1 MKAKYLTEGDLVSCR
16 NTVVTTNG
24 KKSAEVIVAT
34 ERGREGLNSQIF
46 SNGGKVKMHCRDR
59 HISDGV
65 SMSISR
71 KETDERR
78 KSARAKYRIMQKDA
92 LAS

>member
-1 MKAKYLTEGDLVSCR
+1 M
-16 NTVVTTNG
+16 
-24 KKSAEVIVAT
+24 
-34 ERGREGLNSQIF
+34 
-46 SNGGKVKMHCRDR
+46 MHCRDR
-59 HISDGV
+59 YISGGV
-65 SMSISR
+65 NTSIIR

>member
-1 MKAKYLTEGDLVSCR
+1 M
-16 NTVVTTNG
+16 
-24 KKSAEVIVAT
+24 
-34 ERGREGLNSQIF
+34 
-46 SNGGKVKMHCRDR
+46 MHCRDR
-59 HISDGV
+59 YISGGV
-65 SMSISR
+65 STSIIR